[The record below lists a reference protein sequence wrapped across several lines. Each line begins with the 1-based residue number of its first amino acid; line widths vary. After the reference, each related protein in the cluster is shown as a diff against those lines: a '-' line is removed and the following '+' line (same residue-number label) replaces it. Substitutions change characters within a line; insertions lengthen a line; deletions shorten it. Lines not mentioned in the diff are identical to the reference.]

1 MKAIKKISL
10 ILCLTV
16 LALTG
21 MTACGNKKTG
31 QNLESKEVAQTEKKE
46 EKTEK
51 TEETNDENKKTRTIT
66 DHAGNT
72 IEVPEKIER
81 IVIDQIPILSTYM
94 AYHHGKAP
102 YIVGYAGSLK
112 QVISN
117 TVLKDIAP
125 ELLDSQNTVQS
136 QSDIN
141 IEEIMKLKP
150 DVIFYNAS
158 NKEHYETLKKTGIPC
173 VGFATVG
180 TNGPADPIDR
190 YAQWLKLLEDVFG
203 ENGKTD
209 DFIKAGQ
216 DIVKDVEDRISKI
229 DDSKKPTG
237 VILWKYVQGV
247 PMVAGKGVFGDFWLN
262 RIGVKNLANETKGFA
277 KVSIEQFYQ
286 WNPDI
291 LYLDGPGLL
300 DITTKDVFEN
310 SVEGINFSNM
320 KAVKDKK
327 VYNTKL
333 GMWNW
338 FTPNP
343 DGPLVLAW
351 LAKST
356 YPEEFKDYDLKAMI
370 KDYYKTWYDYEL
382 TNEQIED
389 MFDIWL
395 KKSLS
400 KIKR

>member
-72 IEVPEKIER
+72 VEVPEKIER

-190 YAQWLKLLEDVFG
+190 YTQWLKLLEDVFG

-370 KDYYKTWYDYEL
+370 KDYYKTWYNYEL

-389 MFDIWL
+389 MFDI
-395 KKSLS
+395 
-400 KIKR
+400 

>member
-1 MKAIKKISL
+1 MKAIRKISL
-10 ILCLTV
+10 ILCLIV

-21 MTACGNKKTG
+21 MTACGNTKTE
-31 QNLESKEVAQTEKKE
+31 QKSENKEVAQTEKKE
-46 EKTEK
+46 EDSKENK
-51 TEETNDENKKTRTIT
+51 TEEAKDENKKTRTIT

-72 IEVPEKIER
+72 VEVPEKIER

-125 ELLDSQNTVQS
+125 ELLDSQNTVQA

-190 YAQWLKLLEDVFG
+190 YTQWLKLLEDVFG

-216 DIVKDVEDRISKI
+216 DIVKDVEERISKI

-262 RIGVKNLANETKGFA
+262 RIGVKNLADETKGFA

-389 MFDIWL
+389 MFDI
-395 KKSLS
+395 
-400 KIKR
+400 

>member
-21 MTACGNKKTG
+21 MTACGNTKPE
-31 QNLESKEVAQTEKKE
+31 QNLESKKVAQTEKKE
-46 EKTEK
+46 EKP
-51 TEETNDENKKTRTIT
+51 EEPKDENKKVRTIT

-72 IEVPEKIER
+72 VEVPEKIER

-125 ELLDSQNTVQS
+125 ELLDSQNTVQA

-190 YAQWLKLLEDVFG
+190 YTQWLKLLEDVFG

-216 DIVKDVEDRISKI
+216 DIVKDVEERISKI

-286 WNPDI
+286 WDPDI

-389 MFDIWL
+389 IFDI
-395 KKSLS
+395 
-400 KIKR
+400 

>member
-1 MKAIKKISL
+1 MKTVKKISL
-10 ILCLTV
+10 IFCLIV
-16 LALTG
+16 FGLAS
-21 MTACGNKKTG
+21 MTACGNIKTE
-31 QNLESKEVAQTEKKE
+31 QKSESKEVAQTEEKE
-46 EKTEK
+46 KK
-51 TEETNDENKKTRTIT
+51 TEETKDENKKTRTIT

-72 IEVPEKIER
+72 VEVPEKIER

-102 YIVGYAGSLK
+102 YIIGYAGSLK

-125 ELLDSQNTVQS
+125 ELLDSQNTVQG

-190 YAQWLKLLEDVFG
+190 YTQWLKLLEDVFG
-203 ENGKTD
+203 ESGKTD

-216 DIVKDVEDRISKI
+216 EIVNDVEERISKI

-262 RIGVKNLANETKGFA
+262 RIGVKNLADETKGFA

-300 DITTKDVFEN
+300 DITTKDVLEN
-310 SVEGINFSNM
+310 SVEGIDFSNM

-370 KDYYKTWYDYEL
+370 KDYYKTWYSYEL
-382 TNEQIED
+382 TDEQIED
-389 MFDIWL
+389 MFDI
-395 KKSLS
+395 
-400 KIKR
+400 

>member
-21 MTACGNKKTG
+21 ITACSNTKTE
-31 QNLESKEVAQTEKKE
+31 QKSENKEVTQTEKK
-46 EKTEK
+46 
-51 TEETNDENKKTRTIT
+51 DANKKTRTIT
-66 DHAGNT
+66 DHAGNNV
-72 IEVPEKIER
+72 EVPEKIER

-94 AYHHGKAP
+94 AYNHGKAP

-125 ELLDSQNTVQS
+125 ELLDSQNTVQA

-141 IEEIMKLKP
+141 IEEILKLKP

-158 NKEHYETLKKTGIPC
+158 NKEHYETLSKTGIPC

-180 TNGPADPIDR
+180 TNGPADSIDR
-190 YAQWLKLLEDVFG
+190 YTQWLKLLEDVFG
-203 ENGKTD
+203 ESGKTD

-216 DIVKDVEDRISKI
+216 EIVNDVEGRIAKI
-229 DDSKKPTG
+229 DDNKKPTG
-237 VILWKYVQGV
+237 MILWKYTQGV
-247 PMVAGKGVFGDFWLN
+247 PMVAGEGVFGDFWLK
-262 RIGVKNLANETKGFA
+262 RIGVKNLAAETKGFA
-277 KVSIEQFYQ
+277 KVSVEQVYQ

-300 DITTKDVFEN
+300 DITTKDVFAN
-310 SVEGINFSNM
+310 SVEGIDFSNM
-320 KAVKDKK
+320 KAAMDKK

-351 LAKST
+351 LAKTT
-356 YPEEFKDYDLKAMI
+356 YPDEFKDYDLKKMI
-370 KDYYKTWYDYEL
+370 KDYYKTWYGYEL
-382 TNEQIED
+382 TDEQIED
-389 MFDIWL
+389 MFNI
-395 KKSLS
+395 
-400 KIKR
+400 

>member
-1 MKAIKKISL
+1 MKSIKKISL

-21 MTACGNKKTG
+21 MTACGNTKTE
-31 QNLESKEVAQTEKKE
+31 QKSENKEVAQTEKKE
-46 EKTEK
+46 ETK
-51 TEETNDENKKTRTIT
+51 DENKKTRTIT

-72 IEVPEKIER
+72 VEVPEKIER

-125 ELLDSQNTVQS
+125 ELLDSQNTVQA

-190 YAQWLKLLEDVFG
+190 YTQWLKLLEDVFG
-203 ENGKTD
+203 ESGKTD

-216 DIVKDVEDRISKI
+216 DIVKDVEERISKI

-237 VILWKYVQGV
+237 VILWKYVEGV

-286 WNPDI
+286 WDPDI

-320 KAVKDKK
+320 KAVKNKK

-356 YPEEFKDYDLKAMI
+356 YPEEFKDYDLKSMI

-382 TNEQIED
+382 TNEQVED
-389 MFDIWL
+389 MFDI
-395 KKSLS
+395 
-400 KIKR
+400 

>member
-21 MTACGNKKTG
+21 ITACSNTKTE
-31 QNLESKEVAQTEKKE
+31 QKSENKEVTQTEKK
-46 EKTEK
+46 
-51 TEETNDENKKTRTIT
+51 DANKKTRTIT
-66 DHAGNT
+66 DHAGNNV
-72 IEVPEKIER
+72 EVPEKIER

-94 AYHHGKAP
+94 AYNHGKAP

-125 ELLDSQNTVQS
+125 ELLDSQNTVQA

-141 IEEIMKLKP
+141 IEEILKLKP

-158 NKEHYETLKKTGIPC
+158 NKEHYETLSKTGIPC

-190 YAQWLKLLEDVFG
+190 YTQWLKLLEDVFG
-203 ENGKTD
+203 ESGKTD

-216 DIVKDVEDRISKI
+216 EIVNDVEGRIAKI
-229 DDSKKPTG
+229 DDNKKPTG
-237 VILWKYVQGV
+237 MILWKYTQGV
-247 PMVAGKGVFGDFWLN
+247 PMVAGEGVFGDFWLK
-262 RIGVKNLANETKGFA
+262 RIGVKNLAAETKGFA
-277 KVSIEQFYQ
+277 KVSVEQVYQ

-300 DITTKDVFEN
+300 DITTKDVFAN
-310 SVEGINFSNM
+310 SVEGIDFSNM
-320 KAVKDKK
+320 KAAMDKK

-343 DGPLVLAW
+343 DAPLVLAW

-356 YPEEFKDYDLKAMI
+356 YPEAVSY
-370 KDYYKTWYDYEL
+370 THL
-382 TNEQIED
+382 TLPTTE
-389 MFDIWL
+389 
-395 KKSLS
+395 
-400 KIKR
+400 RV

>member
-16 LALTG
+16 LVLTG
-21 MTACGNKKTG
+21 MTACGNTKTE
-31 QNLESKEVAQTEKKE
+31 QKSESQEVTQTEKKE
-46 EKTEK
+46 EKTE
-51 TEETNDENKKTRTIT
+51 ETKDENKKTRTIT
-66 DHAGNT
+66 DHAGNKV
-72 IEVPEKIER
+72 EVPEKVER

-125 ELLDSQNTVQS
+125 ELLDSQDTVQA

-190 YAQWLKLLEDVFG
+190 YTQWLKLLEDVFD
-203 ENGKTD
+203 ESGKTD

-216 DIVKDVEDRISKI
+216 DIVKDVEERISKI

-237 VILWKYVQGV
+237 VILWKYVEGV
-247 PMVAGKGVFGDFWLN
+247 PMVAGKGVFGDFWLK
-262 RIGVKNLANETKGFA
+262 RIGVKNLADETKGFA

-286 WNPDI
+286 WDPDI

-310 SVEGINFSNM
+310 SVEGIDFSNM

-351 LAKST
+351 LAEST
-356 YPEEFKDYDLKAMI
+356 YPEEFKDYDLEKMI
-370 KDYYKTWYDYEL
+370 KDYYKTWYSYEL
-382 TNEQIED
+382 TEEQIED
-389 MFDIWL
+389 MFDI
-395 KKSLS
+395 
-400 KIKR
+400 

>member
-389 MFDIWL
+389 MFDI
-395 KKSLS
+395 
-400 KIKR
+400 

>member
-1 MKAIKKISL
+1 
-10 ILCLTV
+10 
-16 LALTG
+16 
-21 MTACGNKKTG
+21 
-31 QNLESKEVAQTEKKE
+31 
-46 EKTEK
+46 
-51 TEETNDENKKTRTIT
+51 
-66 DHAGNT
+66 
-72 IEVPEKIER
+72 
-81 IVIDQIPILSTYM
+81 
-94 AYHHGKAP
+94 
-102 YIVGYAGSLK
+102 
-112 QVISN
+112 
-117 TVLKDIAP
+117 
-125 ELLDSQNTVQS
+125 
-136 QSDIN
+136 
-141 IEEIMKLKP
+141 MKLKP

-158 NKEHYETLKKTGIPC
+158 NKEHHETLEKTGIPC

-190 YAQWLKLLEDVFG
+190 YTQWLKLLEDVFD
-203 ENGKTD
+203 ESGKTD

-216 DIVKDVEDRISKI
+216 DIVKDVEERISKI

-286 WNPDI
+286 WDPDI

-389 MFDIWL
+389 MFDI
-395 KKSLS
+395 
-400 KIKR
+400 

>member
-21 MTACGNKKTG
+21 LTACGNTKTE
-31 QNLESKEVAQTEKKE
+31 QKSENKEVAQTEKKE
-46 EKTEK
+46 ETK
-51 TEETNDENKKTRTIT
+51 DENKKTRTIT

-72 IEVPEKIER
+72 VEVPEKIER

-125 ELLDSQNTVQS
+125 ELLDSQNTVQA

-190 YAQWLKLLEDVFG
+190 YTQWLKLLEDVFG
-203 ENGKTD
+203 ESGKTD

-216 DIVKDVEDRISKI
+216 DIVKDVEERISKI

-237 VILWKYVQGV
+237 VILWKYVEGV

-262 RIGVKNLANETKGFA
+262 RIGVKNLADETKGFA

-286 WNPDI
+286 WDPDI

-310 SVEGINFSNM
+310 LVEGINFSNM

-356 YPEEFKDYDLKAMI
+356 YPEEFKDYDLKSMI
-370 KDYYKTWYDYEL
+370 KDYYKTWYNYEL

-389 MFDIWL
+389 MFDI
-395 KKSLS
+395 
-400 KIKR
+400 

>member
-16 LALTG
+16 LVLTG
-21 MTACGNKKTG
+21 MTACGNTKTE
-31 QNLESKEVAQTEKKE
+31 QKSESQEVTETEKKE
-46 EKTEK
+46 EKTE
-51 TEETNDENKKTRTIT
+51 ETKDENKKTRTIT
-66 DHAGNT
+66 DHAGNKV
-72 IEVPEKIER
+72 EVPEKVER

-125 ELLDSQNTVQS
+125 ELLDSQDTVQA

-190 YAQWLKLLEDVFG
+190 YTQWLKLLEDVFD
-203 ENGKTD
+203 ESGKTD

-216 DIVKDVEDRISKI
+216 DIVKDVEERISKI

-237 VILWKYVQGV
+237 VILWKYVEGV
-247 PMVAGKGVFGDFWLN
+247 PMVAGKGVFGDFWLK
-262 RIGVKNLANETKGFA
+262 RIGVKNLADETKGFA

-286 WNPDI
+286 WDPDI

-310 SVEGINFSNM
+310 SVEGIDFSNM

-351 LAKST
+351 LAEST
-356 YPEEFKDYDLKAMI
+356 YPEEFKDYDLEKMI
-370 KDYYKTWYDYEL
+370 KDYYKTWYSYEL
-382 TNEQIED
+382 TEEQIED
-389 MFDIWL
+389 MFDI
-395 KKSLS
+395 
-400 KIKR
+400 

>member
-190 YAQWLKLLEDVFG
+190 YAQWLKLLEDVFD

-389 MFDIWL
+389 MFDI
-395 KKSLS
+395 
-400 KIKR
+400 

>member
-1 MKAIKKISL
+1 MKVIKKISL

-16 LALTG
+16 LVLSG
-21 MTACGNKKTG
+21 MTACGNTKTE
-31 QNLESKEVAQTEKKE
+31 QKSESKVVTQAEKKE
-46 EKTEK
+46 ETKDK
-51 TEETNDENKKTRTIT
+51 NKKVRTIT
-66 DHAGNT
+66 DHAGNKV
-72 IEVPEKIER
+72 EVPEKVER

-125 ELLDSQNTVQS
+125 ELLDSQNTVQA

-190 YAQWLKLLEDVFG
+190 YTQWLKLLEDVFG
-203 ENGKTD
+203 ESGKTD

-216 DIVKDVEDRISKI
+216 DIVKDVEERISKI

-237 VILWKYVQGV
+237 VILWKYVKGV
-247 PMVAGKGVFGDFWLN
+247 PMVAGKGVFGDFWLK
-262 RIGVKNLANETKGFA
+262 RIGVKNLADETKGFA

-300 DITTKDVFEN
+300 DITTKDVYGN

-320 KAVKDKK
+320 KAVKNKK

-370 KDYYKTWYDYEL
+370 KDYYKTWYRYEL
-382 TNEQIED
+382 NDEQVED
-389 MFDIWL
+389 MFDI
-395 KKSLS
+395 
-400 KIKR
+400 

>member
-21 MTACGNKKTG
+21 ITACNRKTEKKS
-31 QNLESKEVAQTEKKE
+31 ESKEVTQIEKKE

-51 TEETNDENKKTRTIT
+51 TKDENKKVRTIT
-66 DHAGNT
+66 DHAGNKV
-72 IEVPEKIER
+72 EVPEKVER

-125 ELLDSQNTVQS
+125 ELLDSQNTVQG

-180 TNGPADPIDR
+180 TNRPADPIDR
-190 YAQWLKLLEDVFG
+190 YTQWLKLLEDVFG
-203 ENGKTD
+203 ESGKTD
-209 DFIKAGQ
+209 DFVKAGQ
-216 DIVKDVEDRISKI
+216 EIVRDVEERISKI

-237 VILWKYVQGV
+237 VILWKYTQGL
-247 PMVAGKGVFGDFWLN
+247 PMVAGKGVFGDFWLK
-262 RIGVKNLANETKGFA
+262 RIAVKNLAGETKGFA

-389 MFDIWL
+389 MFNI
-395 KKSLS
+395 
-400 KIKR
+400 

>member
-1 MKAIKKISL
+1 M
-10 ILCLTV
+10 

-21 MTACGNKKTG
+21 MTACGNTKPE

-46 EKTEK
+46 ENP
-51 TEETNDENKKTRTIT
+51 EETKGENKKVRTIT
-66 DHAGNT
+66 DRAGNKV
-72 IEVPEKIER
+72 EVPEKVER

-117 TVLKDIAP
+117 TVLKDITP
-125 ELLDSQNTVQS
+125 ELLDSQNTVQG

-173 VGFATVG
+173 VGFAIVG

-190 YAQWLKLLEDVFG
+190 YTQWLKLLEDVFD
-203 ENGKTD
+203 ERGKTD

-216 DIVKDVEDRISKI
+216 EIVNDVEERISKI
-229 DDSKKPTG
+229 DDSKKPSG
-237 VILWKYVQGV
+237 VILWKYTQGL
-247 PMVAGKGVFGDFWLN
+247 PMVAGKGVFGDFWLK
-262 RIGVKNLANETKGFA
+262 RIGVKNLADETKGFA

-286 WNPDI
+286 WDPDI

-338 FTPNP
+338 FIPNP

-356 YPEEFKDYDLKAMI
+356 YSEEFKDYDLEKMI
-370 KDYYKTWYDYEL
+370 KDYYKTWYSYEL
-382 TNEQIED
+382 TDEQIED
-389 MFDIWL
+389 MFDI
-395 KKSLS
+395 
-400 KIKR
+400 

>member
-10 ILCLTV
+10 ILCLVIFV
-16 LALTG
+16 LTS
-21 MTACGNKKTG
+21 MTACGNGKTEQKSEG
-31 QNLESKEVAQTEKKE
+31 KEVVKTEEKKE
-46 EKTEK
+46 EEK
-51 TEETNDENKKTRTIT
+51 TEQGKAENKKVRTIT
-66 DHAGNT
+66 DHTGNKV
-72 IEVPEKIER
+72 EVPEKIER

-94 AYHHGKAP
+94 AYHQGKAP

-125 ELLDSQNTVQS
+125 ELLDSQNTVQA

-190 YAQWLKLLEDVFG
+190 YTQWLKLLEDVFG
-203 ENGKTD
+203 ESGKTD

-216 DIVKDVEDRISKI
+216 DIVKDVEERISKI

-237 VILWKYVQGV
+237 VILWKYVEGV
-247 PMVAGKGVFGDFWLN
+247 PMVAGKGVFGDFWLK
-262 RIGVKNLANETKGFA
+262 RIGVKNLADETKGFA

-300 DITTKDVFEN
+300 DITTKDVYEN

-382 TNEQIED
+382 TNEQTED
-389 MFDIWL
+389 MFDI
-395 KKSLS
+395 
-400 KIKR
+400 

>member
-125 ELLDSQNTVQS
+125 ELLDSQNTVQA

-190 YAQWLKLLEDVFG
+190 YTQWLKLLEDVFG

-216 DIVKDVEDRISKI
+216 DIVKDVEERISKI

-262 RIGVKNLANETKGFA
+262 RIGVKNLANEAKGFA

>member
-1 MKAIKKISL
+1 M
-10 ILCLTV
+10 

-21 MTACGNKKTG
+21 MTACGNTKPE

-46 EKTEK
+46 EKP
-51 TEETNDENKKTRTIT
+51 EEPKDENKKVRTIT

-72 IEVPEKIER
+72 VEVPEKIER

-94 AYHHGKAP
+94 SYHHGKAP

-125 ELLDSQNTVQS
+125 ELLDSQNTVQG

-150 DVIFYNAS
+150 DVIFCNAS
-158 NKEHYETLKKTGIPC
+158 NKEHYKVLKKTGIPC

-180 TNGPADPIDR
+180 TNGPADQIDR
-190 YAQWLKLLEDVFG
+190 YTQWLKLLEDVFG
-203 ENGKTD
+203 ESGKTD

-216 DIVKDVEDRISKI
+216 EIVKDVEERISKI
-229 DDSKKPTG
+229 DDSKKPSG
-237 VILWKYVQGV
+237 VILWKYVEGV
-247 PMVAGKGVFGDFWLN
+247 PMVAGKGVFGDFWLK
-262 RIGVKNLANETKGFA
+262 RIGVKNLAYETKGFA

-286 WNPDI
+286 WDPDI

-356 YPEEFKDYDLKAMI
+356 YSEEFKDYDLEKMI
-370 KDYYKTWYDYEL
+370 KDYYKTWYSYEL
-382 TNEQIED
+382 TDEQIED
-389 MFDIWL
+389 MFDI
-395 KKSLS
+395 
-400 KIKR
+400 

>member
-1 MKAIKKISL
+1 
-10 ILCLTV
+10 
-16 LALTG
+16 
-21 MTACGNKKTG
+21 MTACGNTKPE

-46 EKTEK
+46 EKP
-51 TEETNDENKKTRTIT
+51 EEPKDENKKVRTIT

-72 IEVPEKIER
+72 VEVPEKIER

-94 AYHHGKAP
+94 SYHHGKAP

-117 TVLKDIAP
+117 TVLKDIAL
-125 ELLDSQNTVQS
+125 ELLDSQNTVQG

-150 DVIFYNAS
+150 DVIFCNAS
-158 NKEHYETLKKTGIPC
+158 NKEHYKVLKKTGIPC

-180 TNGPADPIDR
+180 TNGPADQIDR
-190 YAQWLKLLEDVFG
+190 YTQWLKLLEDVFG
-203 ENGKTD
+203 ESGKTD

-216 DIVKDVEDRISKI
+216 EIVKDVEERISKI
-229 DDSKKPTG
+229 DDSKKPSG
-237 VILWKYVQGV
+237 VILWKYVEGV
-247 PMVAGKGVFGDFWLN
+247 PMFAGKGVFGDFWLK
-262 RIGVKNLANETKGFA
+262 RIGVKNLADETKGFA

-286 WNPDI
+286 WDPDI

-310 SVEGINFSNM
+310 SVEGIDFSNM

-327 VYNTKL
+327 VYNTKH

-356 YPEEFKDYDLKAMI
+356 YPEEFKDYDLEKMI
-370 KDYYKTWYDYEL
+370 KDYYKTWYSYEL
-382 TNEQIED
+382 KDEQIED

-395 KKSLS
+395 KESLS
-400 KIKR
+400 KIKK

>member
-46 EKTEK
+46 EKTEM

-389 MFDIWL
+389 MFDI
-395 KKSLS
+395 
-400 KIKR
+400 

>member
-21 MTACGNKKTG
+21 ITACSNTKTE
-31 QNLESKEVAQTEKKE
+31 QKSENKEVTQTEKK
-46 EKTEK
+46 
-51 TEETNDENKKTRTIT
+51 DANKKTRTIT
-66 DHAGNT
+66 DHAGNNV
-72 IEVPEKIER
+72 EVPEKIER

-94 AYHHGKAP
+94 AYNHGKAP

-125 ELLDSQNTVQS
+125 ELLDSQNTVQA

-141 IEEIMKLKP
+141 IEEILKLKP

-158 NKEHYETLKKTGIPC
+158 NKEHYETLSKTGIPC

-190 YAQWLKLLEDVFG
+190 YTQWLKLLEDVFG
-203 ENGKTD
+203 ESGKTD

-216 DIVKDVEDRISKI
+216 DIVKDVEERIAKI

-237 VILWKYVQGV
+237 MILWKYTQGV
-247 PMVAGKGVFGDFWLN
+247 PMVAGEGVFGDFWLK
-262 RIGVKNLANETKGFA
+262 RIGVKNLAAETKGFA
-277 KVSIEQFYQ
+277 KVSVEQVYQ

-300 DITTKDVFEN
+300 DITTKDVLEN
-310 SVEGINFSNM
+310 SVEGIDFSNM
-320 KAVKDKK
+320 KAAMDKK

-351 LAKST
+351 LAKTT
-356 YPEEFKDYDLKAMI
+356 YPDEFKDYDLKKMI
-370 KDYYKTWYDYEL
+370 KDYYKTWYGYEL
-382 TNEQIED
+382 TDEQIED
-389 MFDIWL
+389 MFNI
-395 KKSLS
+395 
-400 KIKR
+400 

>member
-1 MKAIKKISL
+1 MKAIKKIPL

-21 MTACGNKKTG
+21 MTACGNIKTE
-31 QNLESKEVAQTEKKE
+31 QKSESKEVTQAEKKE
-46 EKTEK
+46 ETKDK
-51 TEETNDENKKTRTIT
+51 NKKVRTIT
-66 DHAGNT
+66 DHAGNEV
-72 IEVPEKIER
+72 EVPEKIER

-125 ELLDSQNTVQS
+125 ELLDSQNTVQA

-190 YAQWLKLLEDVFG
+190 YTQWLKLLEDVFG
-203 ENGKTD
+203 ESGKTD

-216 DIVKDVEDRISKI
+216 DIVKDVEERISKI

-286 WNPDI
+286 WDPDI

-389 MFDIWL
+389 MFDI
-395 KKSLS
+395 
-400 KIKR
+400 